1 MTIEL
6 VVAVV
11 RWRSLSLENRIAALL
26 GFNANLIS
34 CVLGLGISSTA
45 IGCTEI
51 CPIPS
56 FVAAKRLDA
65 YLYLPLQTLNYPVS
79 LMNTTIMTKLTEYN
93 IIPNTLPIRTRSM
106 SLKQLNV
113 KIPEQELRILEAF
126 ADKTERTKTD
136 IIREFIRSLQAKI

>member
-1 MTIEL
+1 
-6 VVAVV
+6 
-11 RWRSLSLENRIAALL
+11 
-26 GFNANLIS
+26 
-34 CVLGLGISSTA
+34 
-45 IGCTEI
+45 
-51 CPIPS
+51 
-56 FVAAKRLDA
+56 
-65 YLYLPLQTLNYPVS
+65 
-79 LMNTTIMTKLTEYN
+79 MNTTMMTKLTEYN